1 MLTHMIKTK
10 TKLTEIQGDPKCQGL
25 VPANSSSVILTV
37 KVPIDVNVTSRNN
50 NRQKTFVNFKHLLVK
65 TQTSRGKG

>member
-50 NRQKTFVNFKHLLVK
+50 NNRQKTFVNFKHLLVK
-65 TQTSRGKG
+65 TPTSR